1 MTLAELK
8 AEIDALYHQ
17 GCRPEFEVQISAM
30 TGRLSNN
37 SNIGINSIGRGIDW
51 DGNRIII
58 QPSESLVEAE
68 FAKRYFA
75 GHRKDDQ
82 KVRLGR

>member
-17 GCRPEFEVQISAM
+17 GCRPEFEVQISAL
-30 TGRLSNN
+30 TGRLSSN
-37 SNIGINSIGRGIDW
+37 SNVGVRSIGRGIDW
-51 DGNRIII
+51 DGHRILI
-58 QPSESLVEAE
+58 QPAEQLVEAN
-68 FAKRYFA
+68 FAKRYYA

-82 KVRLGR
+82 KVKLGR